1 VDDRLFC
8 STYQGAYEISIE
20 DDSLHLIKAFNKD
33 LEVTSIMK
41 DHESNYW
48 CSTLGDGLLKFSNLD
63 YELLNNKD
71 TYGILVKD
79 NTIYTGM
86 GSTEYLIYE
95 NGTINYGKLQ
105 PKNSFVNQKIRD
117 LKFLNGA
124 LWFEVDGGIARVEKG
139 QTYYYRTGVGEIVEY
154 MGKPVIGNKT
164 GCYILDSWK
173 QFDELHP
180 NVKPRKLMYDLV
192 KPIISKRIF
201 SLEVVQEDL
210 WVGTR
215 KGLVIVHDN
224 KKDRELFKDLH
235 VKQIVS
241 HKNEVVVAFESSPVI
256 LINGSDTTDLS
267 ATYHLPESGYNDIFF
282 NSNYFLFSS
291 ATGLFQINRNSGE
304 VITTLNNVN
313 IKETEIYHDSLYI
326 SSENGLYR
334 SKFPLENITKYSIP
348 VELVSTQVNLKHVG
362 TEIPVKL
369 SYDENNLSMEFR
381 AISYSEY
388 PLSYYYQ
395 LNDQE
400 WEPFEGKLTLKALTD
415 GNYDL
420 NVKVETNGTTSEIK
434 NYSFTILKPWWR
446 TWWFGL
452 SLFGV
457 LVLLVYWFFKVRILT
472 YNRDIVRELLQLIL
486 DQFKKDKYIIV
497 KDVRDG
503 SNTKILLNK
512 TLYIESSKNYVTL
525 FMDDKK
531 VVVRSTLKEIHQ
543 KLNDSDPVFIRCHR
557 SYIIN
562 FKKIEAVHGEFLK
575 VKEEKIPIG
584 SSYFNTI
591 NSKMELLNIKKRP

>member
-1 VDDRLFC
+1 MRFILAVILFYGTFSFAQSGKVFNRSNGLPSNVIYQVIQDENKYIWSVTDQGVARYFGEDFEAYFQVDGLTAIENFEVVPIDHKLYFLGENGKISVFENDEFDELDLSFNAFVSEVLVKEDGTIIASSFGDGIKMMKDEKITSLLTSEDVIDPYVSFIWQWGDTLLAISKTGLYEYRNKEFYPLKLFDPPVHFSRAVLLDEKVLFSVKNKLMVINRKSEINEISNSNWLTKKVINKIQLVDDRLFC

-192 KPIISKRIF
+192 KPIIS
-201 SLEVVQEDL
+201 
-210 WVGTR
+210 
-215 KGLVIVHDN
+215 
-224 KKDRELFKDLH
+224 
-235 VKQIVS
+235 
-241 HKNEVVVAFESSPVI
+241 
-256 LINGSDTTDLS
+256 
-267 ATYHLPESGYNDIFF
+267 
-282 NSNYFLFSS
+282 
-291 ATGLFQINRNSGE
+291 
-304 VITTLNNVN
+304 
-313 IKETEIYHDSLYI
+313 
-326 SSENGLYR
+326 
-334 SKFPLENITKYSIP
+334 
-348 VELVSTQVNLKHVG
+348 
-362 TEIPVKL
+362 
-369 SYDENNLSMEFR
+369 
-381 AISYSEY
+381 
-388 PLSYYYQ
+388 
-395 LNDQE
+395 
-400 WEPFEGKLTLKALTD
+400 
-415 GNYDL
+415 
-420 NVKVETNGTTSEIK
+420 
-434 NYSFTILKPWWR
+434 
-446 TWWFGL
+446 
-452 SLFGV
+452 
-457 LVLLVYWFFKVRILT
+457 
-472 YNRDIVRELLQLIL
+472 
-486 DQFKKDKYIIV
+486 
-497 KDVRDG
+497 
-503 SNTKILLNK
+503 
-512 TLYIESSKNYVTL
+512 
-525 FMDDKK
+525 
-531 VVVRSTLKEIHQ
+531 
-543 KLNDSDPVFIRCHR
+543 
-557 SYIIN
+557 
-562 FKKIEAVHGEFLK
+562 
-575 VKEEKIPIG
+575 
-584 SSYFNTI
+584 
-591 NSKMELLNIKKRP
+591 

>member
-1 VDDRLFC
+1 MKDEKITSLLTSEDVIDPYVSFIWQWGDTLLAISKTGLYEYRNKEFYPLKLFDPPVHFSRAVLLDEKVLFSVKNKLMVINRKSEINEISNSNWLTKKVINKIQLVDDRLFC

-362 TEIPVKL
+362 NEIPVKL

-415 GNYDL
+415 GNYGC
-420 NVKVETNGTTSEIK
+420 T
-434 NYSFTILKPWWR
+434 R
-446 TWWFGL
+446 
-452 SLFGV
+452 
-457 LVLLVYWFFKVRILT
+457 
-472 YNRDIVRELLQLIL
+472 
-486 DQFKKDKYIIV
+486 
-497 KDVRDG
+497 
-503 SNTKILLNK
+503 
-512 TLYIESSKNYVTL
+512 
-525 FMDDKK
+525 
-531 VVVRSTLKEIHQ
+531 
-543 KLNDSDPVFIRCHR
+543 
-557 SYIIN
+557 
-562 FKKIEAVHGEFLK
+562 
-575 VKEEKIPIG
+575 
-584 SSYFNTI
+584 
-591 NSKMELLNIKKRP
+591 